1 MSLVENFQ
9 SFMMCAPIFHSHHAI
24 LERSL
29 RFAHL
34 GPKMYGKMYGKI
46 YGLGDLYGDMTSPKV
61 VV

>member
-1 MSLVENFQ
+1 MSLVENCQ

-34 GPKMYGKMYGKI
+34 GPKMYGKMYGKM
-46 YGLGDLYGDMTSPKV
+46 YELGDCYDQRPLP
-61 VV
+61 